1 MDHIR
6 SVHGFPKV
14 ITIETLCSA
23 PDKSEFPKESED
35 FYETLNSNDD
45 LKENAN
51 IHPNQ
56 SVKNHMI
63 QTYKPHRFFK
73 LQKDLEEHTHHNQE
87 NKNKHKGLTI
97 WQNFA
102 KCLLCGATDPHS
114 HRPGV
119 FRNRLEALEI
129 VKGHAVLERKKLY
142 KCGACEDLSF
152 LHHLELSQHINQ
164 THIGMNSWKMYQCG
178 ICYEKFTGKKYLS
191 YHISEAHADNK
202 PKHVECP
209 ICHIFISTK
218 AILEKH
224 CELVHD
230 RKIKDLSRKIMLK
243 EEGPEG
249 EVFENDLPDVDYKGT
264 QMVFCSLCDKTFASK
279 SAMDKHLLFHSKK
292 KPLEFKER
300 TFSLEPNENDRYPC
314 PLCNGIYITVE
325 SLTKHISS
333 FHNNQ
338 ENFGQ
343 DFEGCSCLKCD
354 IVFSN
359 RVNLRK
365 HIRRVHEPIE
375 MHQCKLCDL
384 KVTTERSLK
393 KHILTIHEGKSPF
406 ECKQCDAKYRTRAT
420 LYKHTR
426 EIHGKTFKCLTC
438 FMRFSEASLLKN
450 HEKVHERKKPQPNF
464 KCFICKASYELK
476 TDFAKH
482 ISEVH
487 EGKKPLICPYCG
499 INFTSID
506 LLTAHQVSLH

>member
-1 MDHIR
+1 MNDFEEHTNVCQCASITDFCCSCQIEKSKR
-6 SVHGFPKV
+6 QKV
-14 ITIETLCSA
+14 
-23 PDKSEFPKESED
+23 
-35 FYETLNSNDD
+35 
-45 LKENAN
+45 EN
-51 IHPNQ
+51 
-56 SVKNHMI
+56 
-63 QTYKPHRFFK
+63 YKPHRFFK
-73 LQKDLEEHTHHNQE
+73 PQKDLEEHNNTHHNQE

-142 KCGACEDLSF
+142 KCGACEEISF

-249 EVFENDLPDVDYKGT
+249 EVFENYLPDVDYKST
-264 QMVFCSLCDKTFASK
+264 QMVFCSLCDKTFSSK
-279 SAMDKHLLFHSKK
+279 RAMDKHMPLHSKK
-292 KPLEFKER
+292 KPFEFKKER
-300 TFSLEPNENDRYPC
+300 TFYLEPNESKRYPC
-314 PLCNGIYITVE
+314 PLCNGIYVNVE

-333 FHNNQ
+333 RHNKQ
-338 ENFGQ
+338 EKFGQ
-343 DFEGCSCLKCD
+343 DFEECSCLKCD
-354 IVFSN
+354 IVFSK
-359 RVNLRK
+359 RVNLRR
-365 HIRRVHEPIE
+365 HIQRVHEPIE

-393 KHILTIHEGKSPF
+393 KHILTIHEGKRPF
-406 ECKQCDAKYRTRAT
+406 ECKQCDVNYRTRTT
-420 LYKHTR
+420 LSKHIR
-426 EIHGKTFKCLTC
+426 EIHDKTFKCLTC

-450 HEKVHERKKPQPNF
+450 HEKVHERKKQQPNF
-464 KCFICKASYELK
+464 KCFICKANYELK

>member
-1 MDHIR
+1 ML
-6 SVHGFPKV
+6 KC
-14 ITIETLCSA
+14 LC
-23 PDKSEFPKESED
+23 FL
-35 FYETLNSNDD
+35 FQGGL
-45 LKENAN
+45 
-51 IHPNQ
+51 
-56 SVKNHMI
+56 
-63 QTYKPHRFFK
+63 F
-73 LQKDLEEHTHHNQE
+73 QE
-87 NKNKHKGLTI
+87 NKNKHAGLTK
-97 WQNFA
+97 WESFA

-129 VKGHAVLERKKLY
+129 VKGHSVLERKKLY
-142 KCGACEDLSF
+142 KCGACEEISF
-152 LHHLELSQHINQ
+152 LHFLELSQHINQ
-164 THIGMNSWKMYQCG
+164 THIGMNFWKMYQCG
-178 ICYEKFTGKKYLS
+178 ICFERFTGKKVLLD
-191 YHISEAHADNK
+191 HISDAHADNK
-202 PKHVECP
+202 HKHVECP

-218 AILEKH
+218 AILENH
-224 CELVHD
+224 CKLVHD
-230 RKIKDLSRKIMLK
+230 RKIEDFSRKIMLK

-264 QMVFCSLCDKTFASK
+264 QMVFCSLCDKTFSSKSSMDKHMPFHSKKKTFELKEIKVFCSLCDKTFASK
-279 SAMDKHLLFHSKK
+279 SAMDKHMPFH
-292 KPLEFKER
+292 
-300 TFSLEPNENDRYPC
+300 SLEPNENKRYPC
-314 PLCNGIYITVE
+314 PLCPGIYINVE

-333 FHNNQ
+333 FHNKQ

-359 RVNLRK
+359 RRNLRK

-406 ECKQCDAKYRTRAT
+406 ECNQCDAKYRTRTT
-420 LYKHTR
+420 LYKHIR
-426 EIHGKTFKCLTC
+426 EIHEKTFKCLTC

-450 HEKVHERKKPQPNF
+450 HEKVHERKKLQPNF
-464 KCFICKASYELK
+464 KCFICKANYELK

-506 LLTAHQVSLH
+506 LLTAHQLSLHENSNN